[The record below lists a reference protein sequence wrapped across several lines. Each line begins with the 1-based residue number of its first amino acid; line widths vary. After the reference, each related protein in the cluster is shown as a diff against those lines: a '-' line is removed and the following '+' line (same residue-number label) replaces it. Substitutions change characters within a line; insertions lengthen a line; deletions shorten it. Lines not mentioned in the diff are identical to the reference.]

1 MEFYS
6 QHQQDKILYD
16 ILFNKKT
23 EPGFFLDIGAYDGV
37 TISNTLFYERFLK
50 WKGICIEPL
59 PDKFKMLQES
69 RNAICIEGAISS
81 SDGTEDFVIFPEY
94 TDMLC
99 GLKKTYNEN
108 IQNIIEG
115 KIAQNNHSSKTI
127 QVKTYNINNLLS
139 QYNVENIDYVSLDTE
154 GSELMILESWNLD
167 KFPVE
172 AFSIENNNYDK
183 SIYNFMKEKGYK
195 LVTILECDEI
205 YKKIR

>member
-1 MEFYS
+1 MATAKAE
-6 QHQQDKILYD
+6 
-16 ILFNKKT
+16 
-23 EPGFFLDIGAYDGV
+23 
-37 TISNTLFYERFLK
+37 
-50 WKGICIEPL
+50 
-59 PDKFKMLQES
+59 
-69 RNAICIEGAISS
+69 
-81 SDGTEDFVIFPEY
+81 
-94 TDMLC
+94 
-99 GLKKTYNEN
+99 
-108 IQNIIEG
+108 
-115 KIAQNNHSSKTI
+115 NNHSSKTI